1 MPFQD
6 TTDIESGSAE
16 GLTAE
21 EQLSRSAQQAMQ
33 DVQRHQFCGGY

>member
-33 DVQRHQFCGGY
+33 DVGKANA